1 MDGTIS
7 LSWTTS
13 TPTSEVPPPSELPSI
28 IITRAGLPEE
38 DEQKPLV
45 LINPPGKREPFI
57 YLPPVISISPPS
69 GLSSFKKASEPIF
82 VFNSKP
88 VTEPGVFEPAIEV
101 PKASED
107 MFVINMD
114 NIITLSESMDD
125 EMILMH
131 QNFARETGNISK
143 SKMNRKMG
151 YLSNV
156 KEAKKILEKI
166 YNKED
171 TKGTNNK
178 S

>member
-1 MDGTIS
+1 MNMI
-7 LSWTTS
+7 
-13 TPTSEVPPPSELPSI
+13 
-28 IITRAGLPEE
+28 GL
-38 DEQKPLV
+38 Q
-45 LINPPGKREPFI
+45 
-57 YLPPVISISPPS
+57 
-69 GLSSFKKASEPIF
+69 
-82 VFNSKP
+82 
-88 VTEPGVFEPAIEV
+88 
-101 PKASED
+101 
-107 MFVINMD
+107 
-114 NIITLSESMDD
+114 
-125 EMILMH
+125 

>member
-1 MDGTIS
+1 MEDDFYATLKLKTGEEVFALVIA
-7 LSWTTS
+7 
-13 TPTSEVPPPSELPSI
+13 SEEENRTMLVVHNPV
-28 IITRAGLPEE
+28 IITAIKAKDSVVGYRL
-38 DEQKPLV
+38 
-45 LINPPGKREPFI
+45 EPW
-57 YLPPVISISPPS
+57 L
-69 GLSSFKKASEPIF
+69 K
-82 VFNSKP
+82 
-88 VTEPGVFEPAIEV
+88 TTR
-101 PKASED
+101 ED

-131 QNFARETGNISK
+131 QNFARETDNISK

-171 TKGTNNK
+171 TKDTNNK

>member
-1 MDGTIS
+1 MEDDFYATLKLKTGEEVFALVIA
-7 LSWTTS
+7 
-13 TPTSEVPPPSELPSI
+13 SEEENRTMLVVHNPV
-28 IITRAGLPEE
+28 IITAIKAKDSVVGYRL
-38 DEQKPLV
+38 
-45 LINPPGKREPFI
+45 EPW
-57 YLPPVISISPPS
+57 L
-69 GLSSFKKASEPIF
+69 K
-82 VFNSKP
+82 
-88 VTEPGVFEPAIEV
+88 TTR
-101 PKASED
+101 ED

-131 QNFARETGNISK
+131 QNFARETDNISK